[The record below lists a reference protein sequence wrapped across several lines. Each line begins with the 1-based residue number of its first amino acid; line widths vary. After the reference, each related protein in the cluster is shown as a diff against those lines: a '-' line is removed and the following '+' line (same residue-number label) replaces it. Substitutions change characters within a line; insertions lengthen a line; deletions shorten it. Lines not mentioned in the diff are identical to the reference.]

1 MQLKKKRKLVSQANS
16 LSSSQLAQYI
26 DNSNVHYLWRIF
38 HANEL
43 NQQNRDDI
51 FQLFENN
58 MKNFY
63 EQSKDGYQRDE
74 KYDELFAEQARYLI
88 VYSPSNHLIAFT
100 HFRFE
105 MDFDFHVLYLYEI
118 QIDRNFQ
125 RQGLGR
131 WLIEQTKHICRHSQM
146 MKIVLTV
153 YKSNEKAIEFY
164 MKKCLFDFDET
175 NPDDEN
181 IDYIL
186 LSFVL

>member
-1 MQLKKKRKLVSQANS
+1 MSLKKKRKLVSQANS

-26 DNSNVHYLWRIF
+26 ENDNNAYQWRIY
-38 HANEL
+38 HSNEL
-43 NQQNRDDI
+43 NQQNRDRI
-51 FQLFENN
+51 FQLFEMN
-58 MKNFY
+58 MKDFY
-63 EQSKDGYQRDE
+63 EQSSDGYQRDE
-74 KYDELFAEQARYLI
+74 KLDELFSQQARYLI
-88 VYSPSNHLIAFT
+88 VHSSNCLIAFT

-105 MDFDFHVLYLYEI
+105 MDFNNQVLYLYEI
-118 QIDRNFQ
+118 QIDRDFQ

-131 WLIEQTKHICRHSQM
+131 WLIEQMKQICRRTQM

-181 IDYIL
+181 VDYIL